1 MTRYKRNEGNFLI
14 SQLGTELVLMD
25 TKSGNYL
32 GINTVGTHIW
42 NLLADSKSITD
53 LVTELTSRF
62 EVTETQCQAEVERF
76 LSELEQKKMVSLA

>member
-1 MTRYKRNEGNFLI
+1 MTRYKRNEGSFLI

-62 EVTETQCQAEVERF
+62 EVTEAQCQVEVERF
-76 LSELEQKKMVSLA
+76 LNELEQKKMVSLA

>member
-14 SQLGTELVLMD
+14 SQLGSELVLMD

-53 LVTELTSRF
+53 LVTELTSQF
-62 EVTETQCQAEVERF
+62 EVTEAQCQVEVERF
-76 LSELEQKKMVSLA
+76 LSKLEQKKMVSLA

>member
-14 SQLGTELVLMD
+14 SQLGSELVLMD

-42 NLLADSKSITD
+42 NLLADSRSITD
-53 LVTELTSRF
+53 LVTELTSCF
-62 EVTETQCQAEVERF
+62 EVTETQCQLEVERF

>member
-53 LVTELTSRF
+53 LVAELTSQF

>member
-1 MTRYKRNEGNFLI
+1 MKRCKRNEGNFLI

-53 LVTELTSRF
+53 LVAELTSCF
-62 EVTETQCQAEVERF
+62 EVTEAQCQVEVERF

>member
-14 SQLGTELVLMD
+14 SQLGSELVLMD

-53 LVTELTSRF
+53 LVTELTNCF
-62 EVTETQCQAEVERF
+62 EVTEAQCQVEVERF
-76 LSELEQKKMVSLA
+76 LNELEQKKMVSLA

>member
-1 MTRYKRNEGNFLI
+1 MKRYKRNEGNFLI

-42 NLLADSKSITD
+42 NLLTDSKSITD
-53 LVTELTSRF
+53 LVTELISRF
-62 EVTETQCQAEVERF
+62 EVTEAQCEVEVERF
-76 LSELEQKKMVSLA
+76 LSELEQMKMVSLA

>member
-1 MTRYKRNEGNFLI
+1 MMRYKRNEGNFLI

-42 NLLADSKSITD
+42 NLLADSKTITD
-53 LVTELTSRF
+53 LVAELTSHF
-62 EVTETQCQAEVERF
+62 EVTEAQCQAEVERF

>member
-53 LVTELTSRF
+53 FVTELTSRF